1 MSFAT
6 ISVIGL
12 GYIGLPTA
20 AAFAS
25 RQKQVIGVD
34 INQHAVDTINRGE
47 IHIVEPDLASVVKT
61 AVEGGF
67 LRASTTP
74 VEADAWL
81 IAVPTPFKGDHE
93 PDMTYVESAARSI
106 APVLKKGALVILES
120 TSPVGSTEKM
130 AEWLAEMRPD
140 LTFPQQVGEQADV
153 NIAYCPERVLPGQV
167 MVELIK
173 NDRVIGGMTPVCS
186 ARASELYK
194 IFLEGEC
201 VVTNS
206 RTAEMCKLT
215 ENSFRDVNIAFANEL
230 SLICADQ
237 GINVWELIRL
247 ANRHPRVNILQP
259 GPGVGGHCIAVDPWF
274 IVAQNPQQARLIRTA
289 REVNDHKPFWVID
302 QVKAAVADC
311 LAATDKRASE
321 LKIACFG
328 LAFKPNIDDLRESP
342 AMEIAELIAQWHSG
356 ETLVV
361 EPNIHQLPKKL
372 TGLCTLAQAPS
383 SPYSA
388 SKASSDHLVRAWLR
402 TYGLPTLITNCSNNY
417 GPYHFPEKLIPL
429 MILNA
434 LAGKSLPVYGNGQQ
448 IRDWLYVED
457 HARALYCVATTGK
470 VGETYNIGGHNERKN
485 LDVVETICELLEELA
500 PNKPHGVAHYRDLIT
515 FVADRPGH
523 DLRYAIDASKIAR
536 ELGWLPQETFESG
549 MRKTVQW
556 YLANESWWKQVQD
569 GSYQGERLGLK
580 G

>member
-1 MSFAT
+1 MSFST

-25 RQKQVIGVD
+25 RQKNVVGID
-34 INQHAVDTINRGE
+34 INQHAVETINRGA
-47 IHIVEPDLASVVKT
+47 IHIVEPELDKVVKT
-61 AVEGGF
+61 AVEAGF
-67 LRASTTP
+67 LRASTQP
-74 VEADAWL
+74 VEADAYL
-81 IAVPTPFKGDHE
+81 IAVPTPFQGDHE
-93 PDMTYVESAARSI
+93 PDMAFVKAAAVSI

-120 TSPVGSTEKM
+120 TSPVGSTEQM
-130 AEWLAEMRPD
+130 AAWLAALRPD
-140 LTFPQQVGEQADV
+140 LTFPQQAGEAADI

-201 VVTNS
+201 VITNS

-237 GINVWELIRL
+237 NINVWELIRL

-289 REVNDHKPFWVID
+289 REVNDGKPHWVIN
-302 QVKAAVADC
+302 QVKTAVADC
-311 LAATDKRASE
+311 LAESGKRASE

-342 AMEIAELIAQWHSG
+342 AMEIAEMIASWHSG

-372 TGLCTLAQAPS
+372 EEQCRLVDLDAALQQADVLVMLV
-383 SPYSA
+383 
-388 SKASSDHLVRAWLR
+388 DHKEFKTIA
-402 TYGLPTLITNCSNNY
+402 G
-417 GPYHFPEKLIPL
+417 EKI
-429 MILNA
+429 
-434 LAGKSLPVYGNGQQ
+434 QQ
-448 IRDWLYVED
+448 RW
-457 HARALYCVATTGK
+457 
-470 VGETYNIGGHNERKN
+470 
-485 LDVVETICELLEELA
+485 VVDT
-500 PNKPHGVAHYRDLIT
+500 KGVWR
-515 FVADRPGH
+515 
-523 DLRYAIDASKIAR
+523 
-536 ELGWLPQETFESG
+536 
-549 MRKTVQW
+549 
-556 YLANESWWKQVQD
+556 
-569 GSYQGERLGLK
+569 
-580 G
+580 

>member
-25 RQKQVIGVD
+25 KQRNVVGID
-34 INQHAVDTINRGE
+34 INQHAVDTINRGA
-47 IHIVEPDLASVVKT
+47 IHIVEPDLDKVVKT

-67 LRASTTP
+67 LRASTQP
-74 VEADAWL
+74 VEADAFL

-93 PDMTYVESAARSI
+93 PDMVFVKAAAESI

-120 TSPVGSTEKM
+120 TSPVGSTEQM
-130 AEWLAEMRPD
+130 AGWLADLRPD
-140 LTFPQQVGEQADV
+140 LTFPHQAGEAADINV
-153 NIAYCPERVLPGQV
+153 AYCPERVLPGQV

-194 IFLEGEC
+194 TFLEGEC

-230 SLICADQ
+230 SLICAAQ
-237 GINVWELIRL
+237 EINVWELIRL

-274 IVAQNPQQARLIRTA
+274 IVAQNPEQAQLIRTA
-289 REVNDHKPFWVID
+289 REVNDGKPHWVVN

-311 LAATDKRASE
+311 LAETGKRSSE
-321 LKIACFG
+321 ITIACFG

-342 AMEIAELIAQWHSG
+342 AMEITQLLSSWHSG
-356 ETLVV
+356 TTLAV
-361 EPNIHQLPKKL
+361 EPNIHELPKKL
-372 TGLCTLAQAPS
+372 SGHCEL
-383 SPYSA
+383 
-388 SKASSDHLVRAWLR
+388 
-402 TYGLPTLITNCSNNY
+402 
-417 GPYHFPEKLIPL
+417 
-429 MILNA
+429 
-434 LAGKSLPVYGNGQQ
+434 
-448 IRDWLYVED
+448 
-457 HARALYCVATTGK
+457 ATT
-470 VGETYNIGGHNERKN
+470 EEA
-485 LDVVETICELLEELA
+485 LEQADVLVMLVDHQSF
-500 PNKPHGVAHYRDLIT
+500 K
-515 FVADRPGH
+515 
-523 DLRYAIDASKIAR
+523 AI
-536 ELGWLPQETFESG
+536 SG
-549 MRKTVQW
+549 
-556 YLANESWWKQVQD
+556 AQVQQRWIVD
-569 GSYQGERLGLK
+569 TK
-580 G
+580 GVWR